1 MGCGPAAAAQRD
13 GRCERGPWV
22 PSPWLASLVGT
33 ACCLPR
39 VHACV
44 PSPGRPPTHRPAP
57 QPHTSPAAPGAR
69 PLPTPLPLCAVKV
82 RLRKDARF
90 KLAWMH
96 DLEARVGSTPP
107 SLRTAA
113 AASAGGSP
121 HTLNARCALLPGQA
135 GTALGQLL
143 RLQCARP
150 LRGRYIT
157 LQIR

>member
-1 MGCGPAAAAQRD
+1 MARD
-13 GRCERGPWV
+13 GNASTYSATRPQAWPWWV
-22 PSPWLASLVGT
+22 VDLQQ
-33 ACCLPR
+33 PR
-39 VHACV
+39 SV
-44 PSPGRPPTHRPAP
+44 T
-57 QPHTSPAAPGAR
+57 
-69 PLPTPLPLCAVKV
+69 AVKV

-157 LQIR
+157 LQIRSKPGVSTDVLQLAEVTVEAAF